1 MKRQQSLTDE
11 FLADY
16 AFLLKNN
23 PKIAQKIDKIID
35 NIDSR
40 SPLNFHKGEKL
51 KYLPN
56 RYSCRIDKKNR
67 LIYEKTVDF
76 IKLLSCRGHYED
88 K

>member
-16 AFLLKNN
+16 AFWLKNN

-35 NIDSR
+35 NIGSR
-40 SPLNFHKGEKL
+40 IPMNFHKGEKL
-51 KYLPN
+51 KYAPN

-67 LIYEKTVDF
+67 LIYERTDDF
-76 IKLLSCRGHYED
+76 IKLLSCKGHYED